1 MDMSSIM
8 QQAQVMQGKMAK
20 IQEDLAK
27 TVVTGTAGGGMVQAK
42 VTGQGEIISI
52 TIEKQLISQDEAELL
67 QDLITAAV
75 NDGLRKA
82 RETGKQAMGQL
93 THGMNIPG
101 LSNLF

>member
-8 QQAQVMQGKMAK
+8 QQAQLMQGKMAK

>member
-8 QQAQVMQGKMAK
+8 QQAQLMQGKMAK

-27 TVVTGTAGGGMVQAK
+27 TVVTGIAGGGMVQAK

-82 RETGKQAMGQL
+82 RETGKQALGQL